1 MSDLI
6 LELLKLGGVG
16 LIAGLFASALANR
29 DHRYRTWWE
38 MRVQAYRVAIEAL
51 SDLVHCYDHKYRA
64 QIEARDLPEQFEKG
78 LDDTAQAAL
87 QQVRK
92 FADSGAF
99 LFSERAN
106 AALREFMK
114 RDESDSYFEAID
126 NAAAK
131 SQECL
136 RALVECSK
144 RDLQLSHGWLRR
156 FFVP

>member
-1 MSDLI
+1 M
-6 LELLKLGGVG
+6 LEFVRLGLVG
-16 LIAGLFASALANR
+16 LIAGLFASALSNR

-38 MRVQAYRVAIEAL
+38 MRVQAYRAAIEAL

-64 QIEARDLPEQFEKG
+64 EIEARELPADFEKG
-78 LDDTAQAAL
+78 LDAKSQQAL

-99 LFSERAN
+99 LFSEKAN
-106 AALREFMK
+106 LALRDFMK

-131 SQECL
+131 SEKCL
-136 RALVECSK
+136 RVLVECSK
-144 RDLQLSHGWLRR
+144 TDLQLRRGWFGRVLL
-156 FFVP
+156 P